1 VSALTNI
8 IQESIAA
15 VEVAGRPIDTHAAAR
30 YGISKI
36 LANAELTCMAVT
48 DWFTDKVQGAIKRP
62 GKLRGMLSP
71 AEFVMARRAGEDGS
85 ADISM
90 LVPRQMDFFDDPF
103 GMDDGYSLEGGAGK
117 VQRTRNATMPEFEG
131 FIRIRVKQNKA
142 DLRHLNRMRVTLER
156 LRPIWEVDPMMS
168 YQEACDFYVRQHGM
182 PPKDEP
188 EEDDD

>member
-1 VSALTNI
+1 VSTLTNI

-48 DWFTDKVQGAIKRP
+48 DWFTDKVQYAIKKP
-62 GKLRGMLSP
+62 AKGMLSP
-71 AEFVMARRAGEDGS
+71 AEFVMAHRVGEGGPFG
-85 ADISM
+85 ISM
-90 LVPRQMDFFDDPF
+90 LVPRQMDFFEDPF

-156 LRPIWEVDPMMS
+156 LRPIWEVEPMMS